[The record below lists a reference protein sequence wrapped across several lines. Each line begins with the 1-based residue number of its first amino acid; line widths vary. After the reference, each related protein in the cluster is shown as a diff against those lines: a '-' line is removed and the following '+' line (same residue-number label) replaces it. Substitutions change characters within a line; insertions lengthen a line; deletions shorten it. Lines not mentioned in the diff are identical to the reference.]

1 MMFVGFVEESVSLSV
16 MVKRLQPRRLTLFI
30 IILVRLPS
38 VSAGVESCL
47 VRAPSRSIKSLS
59 FYLRSR
65 MKGREVGGRVWCVC
79 RKAKLSRRLALKIIV
94 LLTHSY
100 ECELSVVCHQF
111 TCTKSHCSCLF
122 ISYTY
127 LKIHPRRTP
136 CRGGRHRSKGVSD
149 DIHGLVV

>member
-1 MMFVGFVEESVSLSV
+1 MLGARTIEVDQKLEF
-16 MVKRLQPRRLTLFI
+16 LF
-30 IILVRLPS
+30 
-38 VSAGVESCL
+38 AKQDE
-47 VRAPSRSIKSLS
+47 
-59 FYLRSR
+59 R
-65 MKGREVGGRVWCVC
+65 MGGGRACVVCVC
-79 RKAKLSRRLALKIIV
+79 RKTKLSRRLALKIIV